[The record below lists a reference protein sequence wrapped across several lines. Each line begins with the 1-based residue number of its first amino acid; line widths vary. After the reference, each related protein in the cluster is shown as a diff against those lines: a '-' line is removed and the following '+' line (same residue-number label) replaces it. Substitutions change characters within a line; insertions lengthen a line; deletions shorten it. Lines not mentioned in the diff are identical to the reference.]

1 MLALGPFVSV
11 DEPDEADE
19 RAGRL
24 VLDSPQTEATLF
36 PMEGEA
42 RDLPLA
48 VLAGERGTPDDVTH
62 PFRIGTE
69 ARVRVDVLVS
79 PPAQQKPPGP
89 DHC

>member
-1 MLALGPFVSV
+1 
-11 DEPDEADE
+11 
-19 RAGRL
+19 
-24 VLDSPQTEATLF
+24 
-36 PMEGEA
+36 MEGES

-48 VLAGERGTPDDVTH
+48 VLAGERGTPADVTH